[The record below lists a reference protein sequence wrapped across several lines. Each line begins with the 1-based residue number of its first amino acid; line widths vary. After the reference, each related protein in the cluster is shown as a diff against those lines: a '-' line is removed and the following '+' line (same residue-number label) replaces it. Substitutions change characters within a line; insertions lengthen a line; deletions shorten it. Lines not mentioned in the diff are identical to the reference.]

1 MRPPGRR
8 RRHGGA
14 GWICDTAVGTLL
26 VAVVAG
32 TAVVSL
38 LVVVAAEM
46 ELWGHRSPRDGTA
59 REWLDVWTSL
69 RGRPTGRRRKLVPS
83 RDRYADPPLYEAP
96 GVVDGVRAAAGP
108 GGDYPTTVPLTDILR
123 NWPYLDTVPA
133 ERIYDTLRHFDWTSA
148 AERATAESYRA
159 LQVPFVADG
168 VGAVARA
175 SRRWSWRFLESRLA
189 RANHTLFSEW
199 SDDPLLMY
207 WELADDAF
215 APDGYVPPTRRAF
228 RTSFLEWFDSSLRVG
243 AASAASSNAAAGPP
257 SGRVD
262 GPEAHSYLHVDYPPG
277 AGSSKGAVAAPEP
290 SAASTGFV
298 MEDLGEIFFGRE
310 SAFFRPDRTY
320 RERGPKIYCMFGTA
334 GTVAG
339 IHFDNSNNAISM
351 IKGQKR
357 YILLPPSACPNLYFY
372 PHWHPSARQSSKEFL
387 QVRAPASVRRR
398 SHRSEGY

>member
-1 MRPPGRR
+1 MRPRAGGFPGRR

-46 ELWGHRSPRDGTA
+46 ELWGHRSPR
-59 REWLDVWTSL
+59 EWLDVWTSL

-83 RDRYADPPLYEAP
+83 RDPYADPPLYEAP

-148 AERATAESYRA
+148 SERATAESYRA

-168 VGAVARA
+168 VDAVARA

-207 WELADDAF
+207 WKLTDDMF
-215 APDGYVPPTRRAF
+215 APEGYERPTRMSY
-228 RTSFLEWFDSSLRVG
+228 RTSFGEWFDSLRAG
-243 AASAASSNAAAGPP
+243 SSSGPP
-257 SGRVD
+257 SGRVE
-262 GPEAHSYLHVDYPPG
+262 GPAARREAHSSLHVDYAPG
-277 AGSSKGAVAAPEP
+277 AGGTRGPGAAPEP
-290 SAASTGFV
+290 SLTTGFV

-310 SAFFRPDRTY
+310 SAFFRPDRVT
-320 RERGPKIYCMFGTA
+320 RDGGPRIYCRFTTA
-334 GTVAG
+334 GSVVG
-339 IHFDNSNNAISM
+339 IHYDNHNNAISM
-351 IKGQKR
+351 
-357 YILLPPSACPNLYFY
+357 
-372 PHWHPSARQSSKEFL
+372 
-387 QVRAPASVRRR
+387 
-398 SHRSEGY
+398 